1 MRTRTLAL
9 SGAAVLA
16 ASLGI
21 AAPAHAATN
30 PAAHGGGGK
39 SKAPNCVPATASN
52 TQTRTLRGPAING
65 VIPTGTDTDT
75 FVPDNTSPYDECLTV
90 SVSNVNLPN
99 GTVLTVGVIGTPY
112 SPLTITLENGAGTTA
127 PLDHGH
133 TSLAQMP
140 TEVFEGSFLTG
151 TEILVGGTD

>member
-21 AAPAHAATN
+21 AAPAHAASS

-39 SKAPNCVPATASN
+39 HKAPNCVPATASN
-52 TQTRTLRGPAING
+52 TQTVTLSGPPING
-65 VIPTGTDTDT
+65 VTPTGTETDT
-75 FVPDNTSPYDECLTV
+75 FVTSNTSPYVECLTY

-99 GTVLTVGVIGTPY
+99 GTVLTIGIIGAPTASR
-112 SPLTITLENGAGTTA
+112 SPWRTA
-127 PLDHGH
+127 RGRRH
-133 TSLAQMP
+133 Q
-140 TEVFEGSFLTG
+140 
-151 TEILVGGTD
+151 